1 MSARRALAFAAATAG
16 ACAQA
21 QTPEVLVKLDLNL
34 SFSSGPG
41 TDTLFRAY
49 DLKGRS
55 STVGLHFSL
64 EPGFLAVVSQRFQK
78 VPSSADQ
85 NQLEESYVEDPGYW
99 RAGKQFLPFG
109 VGRILLE
116 SVSAGRIERLV
127 GGDQVPATLAVA
139 QDLKGL
145 PRGFVGRLGGKLGVS
160 FAFGEN
166 FGVSATSLANV
177 RKLDEAPGRGK
188 GWGRV
193 IGADFTSKRDHW
205 TASVEIAR
213 FDRGAV
219 STIHPE
225 TVSDVE
231 FRLSPIPD
239 KSLTFGWGRLWEKG
253 VDVFRI
259 EGHIPV
265 ASGLWLD
272 PIIRMKGGRFLD
284 AAFQIGV
291 KL

>member
-1 MSARRALAFAAATAG
+1 MSWRAAWTLVGSVFGAAG
-16 ACAQA
+16 LA
-21 QTPEVLVKLDLNL
+21 QTPEVLVRLDLNL

-49 DLKGRS
+49 DLKGRA

-78 VPSSADQ
+78 VPTSADQ
-85 NQLEESYVEDPGYW
+85 NQLDESYVEDPGYW
-99 RAGKQFLPFG
+99 RAGKQFVPFG
-109 VGRILLE
+109 VGRILVE
-116 SVSAGRIERLV
+116 SVSAGRIERFV
-127 GGDQVPATLAVA
+127 GGDQVPATLALC

-145 PRGFVGRLGGKLGVS
+145 ARGFVGRLGGKFAIS

-177 RKLDEAPGRGK
+177 RKLDEAPGKGM

-193 IGADFTSKRDHW
+193 YGADFTSRRDHW
-205 TASVEIAR
+205 TASVEVAR
-213 FDRGAV
+213 FDRGATSAV
-219 STIHPE
+219 RPE

-231 FRLSPIPD
+231 FRLSPIKD

-253 VDVFRI
+253 VNVFRL
-259 EGHIPV
+259 EAHLPV

-272 PIIRMKGGRFLD
+272 PIVRMRDGKFMD

>member
-1 MSARRALAFAAATAG
+1 MIRRCAILGAVVALASGVF
-16 ACAQA
+16 A

-49 DLKGRS
+49 DLKGRT

-109 VGRILLE
+109 VGRILVE
-116 SVSAGRIERLV
+116 SVSAGRIQRLV
-127 GGDQVPATLAVA
+127 GGDQIPATLAVSE
-139 QDLKGL
+139 DLKGL
-145 PRGFVGRLGGKLGVS
+145 PRGFVGRLGSKFGVS

-177 RKLDEAPGRGK
+177 RKIEDAPGRGR

-193 IGADFTSKRDHW
+193 IGADFTSKREHW
-205 TASVEIAR
+205 TASVEVAHL
-213 FDRGAV
+213 DRGATDAIL
-219 STIHPE
+219 SE
-225 TVSDVE
+225 TVSDIE
-231 FRLSPIPD
+231 FRLSPVPD
-239 KSLTFGWGRLWEKG
+239 KVLAIGWGRLWKKG

-259 EGHIPV
+259 EGHLPI

-272 PIIRMKGGRFLD
+272 PVVRLRGGKLMD